1 MPASG
6 GYFPDPDEQVDEAGL
21 QRKERQK
28 ERESKRRAL
37 KAAWGIDNR
46 EVCQGF

>member
-6 GYFPDPDEQVDEAGL
+6 GYFPNPDDMDEAAL
-21 QRKERQK
+21 ARKERQNQ
-28 ERESKRRAL
+28 RDAKRRAL

-46 EVCQGF
+46 EYLPA